1 MTQNAG
7 HGLGHVDKLSA
18 AGVLITL
25 GIIFGDIGTS
35 PLYVMKSIVGTRVVS
50 DLLILGGISC
60 VFWTLTLQTTLK
72 YVILTLRAD
81 NNGEGGIFSL
91 YALIKRYAKWPLGVA
106 MLGGA
111 MLLADGIIT
120 PPISVASAVEGLVL
134 IFPKIE
140 KDTIVIIT
148 IIIITIIFFFQ
159 RFGTAVV
166 GKFFGPIMIIW
177 FSMLGVLGVSQI
189 IHYPQIFAALNP
201 VYAYRLLTEIPE
213 GFWLLGAVFLCTTGA
228 EALYSDLGHCGRA
241 NIRISWIFVKLCLL
255 LNYFG
260 QGAWMLDNMMGKQL
274 TGNPFYAVMPEW
286 FVLTGII
293 IATLAAIIAS
303 QALISGS
310 FTLVSE
316 AIRLNLFPKVEVD
329 YPSNIK
335 GQLYVPMVNTSL
347 WIGCIGIVL
356 YFRESSAMEAAYGLA
371 ITTTMLMTTL
381 LLFVYLKVKRF
392 NPIFV
397 GLFLIV
403 YLIIE
408 GAFLVANMEK
418 FQHGGYVTIIIAGV
432 VLFIMYVRHHATNI
446 KRRLTDFV
454 KIKDYLPQLIP
465 LSNDTTLPKYATNL
479 VFLSSAQNDDEIE
492 QKIMYSV
499 LQKLPKRADIYWFIH
514 IDTTDEPHT
523 MEYKT
528 TVFAKNDVI
537 KVRFRL
543 GFRVE
548 QKISMFLRLV
558 IQEMVKNKEIDIESR
573 YHSLKEQNIVGDFR
587 FVILEEVLSSDN
599 ELPFGEQFIMNADIT
614 IKHFTASPEK
624 WFGLDTSL
632 VIIEK
637 VPLIIRPAKDIKL
650 QRII

>member
-1 MTQNAG
+1 MSKDITNE
-7 HGLGHVDKLSA
+7 HGNLSKLSA

-25 GIIFGDIGTS
+25 GIIFRVIGTS

-50 DLLILGGISC
+50 ELLILGGISC

-148 IIIITIIFFFQ
+148 IIIISIIFFFQ

-166 GKFFGPIMIIW
+166 GKFFGPVMIVW
-177 FSMLGVLGVSQI
+177 FSMLGILGVSQI
-189 IHYPQIFAALNP
+189 IHYPQVFAALNP
-201 VYAYRLLTEIPE
+201 VYAYRFLTEIPG

-260 QGAWMLDNMMGKQL
+260 QGAWLLSTQTGKQI
-274 TGNPFYAVMPEW
+274 TENPFYGVMPEW

-310 FTLVSE
+310 FTLISE

-329 YPSNIK
+329 YPSNVK

-347 WIGCIGIVL
+347 WIGCIGVVL

-381 LLFVYLKVKRF
+381 LLVMYLKVKRF
-392 NPIFV
+392 NPIFI
-397 GLFLIV
+397 GLFLVV
-403 YLIIE
+403 YLFIE
-408 GAFLVANMEK
+408 GGFLVANMEK
-418 FQHGGYVTIIIAGV
+418 FQHGGYVTLIIAAFI
-432 VLFIMYVRHHATNI
+432 LFIMYVRHRATGI
-446 KRRLTDFV
+446 KRRLTDYV
-454 KIKDYLPQLIP
+454 KINDYLPQLIP
-465 LSNDTTLPKYATNL
+465 LSVDMTIPKYATHL
-479 VFLSSAQNDDEIE
+479 VFLSSANQDDEIE
-492 QKIMYSV
+492 QKIMYSI

-514 IDTTDEPHT
+514 IDTTDEPYT

-528 TVFAKNDVI
+528 TVFAKNDVV

-543 GFRVE
+543 GFRID
-548 QKISMFLRLV
+548 QKISTFLRLV
-558 IQEMVKNKEIDIESR
+558 IEEMVKNEEINVESR
-573 YHSLKEQNIVGDFR
+573 YHSLKEKNTIGDFR
-587 FVILEEVLSSDN
+587 FIVLEEILSSDN
-599 ELPFGEQFIMNADIT
+599 DLPFSEKFIMNADIN
-614 IKHFTASPEK
+614 IKTFTASPAS

-632 VIIEK
+632 VKVEK
-637 VPLIIRPAKDIKL
+637 VPLIIRPTTNIKL
-650 QRII
+650 QRIV

>member
-1 MTQNAG
+1 MTQNSAHG
-7 HGLGHVDKLSA
+7 HSNVDKLSA

-35 PLYVMKSIVGTRVVS
+35 PLYVMKSIVGTKVVS
-50 DLLILGGISC
+50 ELLILGGISC
-60 VFWTLTLQTTLK
+60 VLWTLTLQTTLK

-148 IIIITIIFFFQ
+148 IIIISVIFFFQ

-177 FSMLGVLGVSQI
+177 FSMLGILGVSQI
-189 IHYPQIFAALNP
+189 IHYPQVFAAVNP
-201 VYAYRLLTEIPE
+201 MYAYRFLTEIPE

-260 QGAWMLDNMMGKQL
+260 QGAWMLNNLAGKQL
-274 TGNPFYAVMPEW
+274 TENPFYGVMPEW

-293 IATLAAIIAS
+293 VATLAAIIAS

-329 YPSNIK
+329 YPSNVK

-356 YFRESSAMEAAYGLA
+356 YFKESSAMEAAYGLA
-371 ITTTMLMTTL
+371 ITTTMLATTFL
-381 LLFVYLKVKRF
+381 MVMYLKVNRF
-392 NPIFV
+392 NNIFI
-397 GLFLIV
+397 GLFMVI

-418 FQHGGYVTIIIAGV
+418 FQHGGYVTLIIASV
-432 VLFIMYVRHHATNI
+432 ILFVMYVRYRATAI
-446 KRRLTDFV
+446 KKRLTDFV
-454 KIKDYLPQLIP
+454 KISDYLPQLIP
-465 LSNDTTLPKYATNL
+465 LSNDLTLPKYATNL
-479 VFLSSAQNDDEIE
+479 VFLSSADKDDEIE

-514 IDTTDEPHT
+514 IDTSDEPYT

-528 TVFAKNDVI
+528 TVFAKNDVV

-543 GFRVE
+543 GFRIE

-558 IQEMVKNKEIDIESR
+558 IEEMVKNKEIDIESR
-573 YHSLKEQNIVGDFR
+573 YNSLKEQNIAGDFR

-599 ELPFGEQFIMNADIT
+599 DLPFSEQFVMNADIS
-614 IKHFTASPEK
+614 IKNFTASPEK

-632 VIIEK
+632 VKIEK
-637 VPLIIRPAKDIKL
+637 VPLIIRPTTNIKL